1 VKQWWDSYSFQGT
14 PSYILACKLKALKQ
28 DLKKWNEEVFG
39 SVERNK
45 RKLFEELQ
53 AFDSI
58 ESSRAL
64 VEEEILK
71 KTEIVSE
78 IERVS
83 LLEEVSWRQK
93 SRVMWL
99 KKGDKC
105 TKFFHSIANS
115 NRRYNSIDS
124 LLIGDT
130 ISSNQSDIGEYVVQF
145 YQKLFSELCPWRP
158 MVDGLSFDSILEF
171 EASWLERAF
180 EEEEVRNVVSA
191 MNGDKAPGLDGFSM
205 AFFQACWDVLSS
217 DILAVF
223 HDFHARGWFEKS
235 LNASFISLIPKV
247 PGAISLIDFRPVSL
261 VGGVYK
267 IIAKVLANRLK
278 RVLDKVISKS

>member
-71 KTEIVSE
+71 KTKIVGE

-99 KKGDKC
+99 KK
-105 TKFFHSIANS
+105 
-115 NRRYNSIDS
+115 
-124 LLIGDT
+124 L
-130 ISSNQSDIGEYVVQF
+130 
-145 YQKLFSELCPWRP
+145 
-158 MVDGLSFDSILEF
+158 
-171 EASWLERAF
+171 
-180 EEEEVRNVVSA
+180 
-191 MNGDKAPGLDGFSM
+191 
-205 AFFQACWDVLSS
+205 
-217 DILAVF
+217 
-223 HDFHARGWFEKS
+223 
-235 LNASFISLIPKV
+235 
-247 PGAISLIDFRPVSL
+247 
-261 VGGVYK
+261 
-267 IIAKVLANRLK
+267 
-278 RVLDKVISKS
+278 